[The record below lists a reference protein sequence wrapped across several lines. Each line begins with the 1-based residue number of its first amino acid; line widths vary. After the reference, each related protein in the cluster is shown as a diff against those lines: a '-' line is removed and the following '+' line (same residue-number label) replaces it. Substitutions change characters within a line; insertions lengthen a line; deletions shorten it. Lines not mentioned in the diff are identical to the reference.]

1 MVMITEPFSQVCHI
15 INSIM
20 DSLFTWSPI
29 RESQPARAQQTSGLI
44 DTIAHMGKQ
53 KKAWSECMTDQR
65 KCQLSLTGVYI
76 SGKNAANIW
85 ISINRKKTKLK
96 VGNHEHV

>member
-29 RESQPARAQQTSGLI
+29 RQSQPARAQQTSGLI
-44 DTIAHMGKQ
+44 DTMAHAGMHDLS
-53 KKAWSECMTDQR
+53 AWLINANASS
-65 KCQLSLTGVYI
+65 LS
-76 SGKNAANIW
+76 
-85 ISINRKKTKLK
+85 
-96 VGNHEHV
+96 